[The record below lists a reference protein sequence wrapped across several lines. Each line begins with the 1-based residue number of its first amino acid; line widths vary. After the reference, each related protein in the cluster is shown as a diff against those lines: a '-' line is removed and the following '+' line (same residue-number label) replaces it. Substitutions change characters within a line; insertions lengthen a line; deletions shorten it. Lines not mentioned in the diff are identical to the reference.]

1 MPHEQIAYALPIT
14 GESVMPIHKV
24 RALEYLV
31 SVVECGGFNAAAR
44 RLGVAAPS
52 VHRLV
57 QALEA
62 ELGVLLIDRSVQP
75 VVATADAVHY
85 VARARLLLTDLR
97 ELDAGLRDRTTAPR
111 GKVDLAVHSVALQ
124 FVVPDLLPRFHAR
137 HPDIRLEIIEAG
149 SERELSRLGTDALLQ
164 FGWPPA
170 QDAVL
175 RTLIE
180 TRWLV
185 LATPSYWDRHGRPQ
199 HPSELGR
206 HACGLFLT
214 PFGEV
219 IRQWVFTRGEER
231 VQVEVDGWLTSD
243 NRHALDAALHAG
255 QLVMR
260 VNDLTAPPGLGDGKL
275 EPVLLDWCGMS
286 SPPLSLLVKRSL
298 VRQPRIRAL
307 IDFLV
312 EHAQRLSENRLP
324 AGLGPWAPAEKPEW
338 WSRRTVVAR
347 SNSRAD
353 KALRGK
359 GAPAR
364 DG

>member
-1 MPHEQIAYALPIT
+1 MRCRSQ
-14 GESVMPIHKV
+14 GESGVSIHKI

-31 SVVECGGFNAAAR
+31 TVVECGGFNAAAR

-62 ELGVLLIDRSVQP
+62 ELGVALIDRSVQP
-75 VVATADAVHY
+75 VVPTADAARY
-85 VARARLLLTDLR
+85 VDRARLLLADLR
-97 ELDAGLRDRTTAPR
+97 ELDAELRDRTTAPR
-111 GKVDLAVHSVALQ
+111 GKVELAVHSVALQ
-124 FVVPDLLPRFHAR
+124 FVVPGLLPRFHAR
-137 HPDIRLEIIEAG
+137 HPEIRLGIVEAG

-175 RTLIE
+175 RTLTE

-185 LATPSYWDRHGRPQ
+185 LATPSYWDRHGRPR
-199 HPSELGR
+199 HPSELAR

-243 NRHALDAALHAG
+243 NRHALDAALYAG
-255 QLVMR
+255 QLVAR
-260 VNDLTAPPGLGDGKL
+260 VNDLTAHPGLGDGSL

-298 VRQPRIRAL
+298 VRQPRMRAM

-312 EHAQRLSENRLP
+312 DHARHLSENRLP
-324 AGLGPWAPAEKPEW
+324 AGLGPLAPAEKPDW
-338 WSRRTVVAR
+338 WNRRTVVAR
-347 SNSRAD
+347 AGARTGAGLQSN
-353 KALRGK
+353 
-359 GAPAR
+359 GAGEQTLPSNLPP
-364 DG
+364 